1 MTGRDAATAAGHGR
15 KRQIRLYVRAAGAVL
30 LLAGWGCGG
39 GESAPVTEVPPAAD
53 AAPPVVA
60 TEPLPAPLTVPTR
73 AASIAVSTEAP
84 PQAADYT
91 TEVERVFAT
100 LTSPSV
106 TPEEWEVSQARLT
119 ELGAASARV
128 LAKELRSENALRRE
142 MAAAV
147 LAGLGLEA
155 AAAESALLAAL
166 RDESP
171 FVRANA
177 ATALCVLPGHEPEVI
192 PVLAALLSSDDPQ
205 LRQMATT
212 NLGNFGPEAAPFV
225 PQLSAVLDAGAE
237 DVVVP
242 VVELLG
248 RIGPAA
254 EEAAPRLRQI
264 AFEQQGVAKSAAT
277 AALEQIT
284 PAARE

>member
-1 MTGRDAATAAGHGR
+1 MTGRDAVTAAGHGR

-177 ATALCVLPGHEPEVI
+177 ATALS
-192 PVLAALLSSDDPQ
+192 ALLSSDDPQ